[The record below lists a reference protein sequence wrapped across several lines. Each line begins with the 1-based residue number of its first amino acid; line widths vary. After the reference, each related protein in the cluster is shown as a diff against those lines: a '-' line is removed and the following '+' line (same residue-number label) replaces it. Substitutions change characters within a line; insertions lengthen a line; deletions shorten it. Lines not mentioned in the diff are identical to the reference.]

1 MTIKR
6 RWREM
11 KNKITDLNNHLFA
24 QLERL
29 GDESL
34 TPEQVTRECE
44 RADAIV
50 AVSEQIIRSATVSLK
65 AAELIAEHGFK
76 AKDAMPQLLEAGHAI
91 NGRAT

>member
-1 MTIKR
+1 
-6 RWREM
+6 M

-34 TPEQVTRECE
+34 TPEAIERECK

-50 AVSEQIIRSATVSLK
+50 AVSEQVIRSATVSLK
-65 AAELIAEHGFK
+65 AAELIALNGGELGARVKMGGALAPLLDHAPANGK
-76 AKDAMPQLLEAGHAI
+76 AP
-91 NGRAT
+91 

>member
-1 MTIKR
+1 M
-6 RWREM
+6 M
-11 KNKITDLNNHLFA
+11 AKNKISDLNDHLFM

-34 TPEQVTRECE
+34 TAEQVTRECE
-44 RADAIV
+44 RAEAIV

-76 AKDAMPQLLEAGHAI
+76 AKDAMPPMLEAAHTI
-91 NGRAT
+91 NGKAT